1 MQKICIALA
10 IWQVLLKWDS
20 RDQICKKFFQ
30 GIESDIEL
38 KIIPRYTSSSG
49 KIRLLKR
56 LARGEFGVVWKAK
69 DMIRLE
75 NIDEEPEKY
84 MKRATMVRDEAAT
97 MQLMTHERN
106 VKLNYFESASLSIVL
121 E

>member
-1 MQKICIALA
+1 
-10 IWQVLLKWDS
+10 
-20 RDQICKKFFQ
+20 
-30 GIESDIEL
+30 
-38 KIIPRYTSSSG
+38 
-49 KIRLLKR
+49 
-56 LARGEFGVVWKAK
+56 
-69 DMIRLE
+69 MIRLE